1 MRPYRFPR
9 EHNPEQKYEQYKL
22 AMKGMIEWLSEN
34 SFLPVLIEH
43 VYDDNEHE
51 QDLICINEVIALLDE
66 TTNYVVYSNRNIDCR
81 QLKKIY
87 SKMDYL
93 IGTRFH
99 SVIFSLSSRIPVIAI
114 TYGGNKGKG
123 IMKDMG
129 LEEYALPMNSITKE
143 VLIKKFV
150 QLTENK
156 ESIKSI
162 INEALKRYNEQ
173 KKFIINRIKE

>member
-1 MRPYRFPR
+1 
-9 EHNPEQKYEQYKL
+9 
-22 AMKGMIEWLSEN
+22 
-34 SFLPVLIEH
+34 
-43 VYDDNEHE
+43 
-51 QDLICINEVIALLDE
+51 
-66 TTNYVVYSNRNIDCR
+66 
-81 QLKKIY
+81 
-87 SKMDYL
+87 
-93 IGTRFH
+93 
-99 SVIFSLSSRIPVIAI
+99 VIAI